1 MRKNKFTIYMIGERI
16 FSNSQKAITLQA
28 LKKFG
33 EIDSG
38 KVIFSPFEALFLVET
53 GKAELSRNNK
63 ILPYEKLLKIFSKK
77 DFFTRYLIFREL
89 KNKGYIVKT
98 GLKFGAEFRVYD
110 KNNYNKHAKW
120 LVYPL
125 LQKGK
130 INLDEFIS
138 KNRIAHSTGK
148 KLLLGIVDNEEKVLF
163 YEISWIKP

>member
-1 MRKNKFTIYMIGERI
+1 MKQNKFTIHMIGDRI
-16 FSNSQKAITLQA
+16 FSNSQRAISLQT

-53 GKAELSRNNK
+53 NKAELARNNEV
-63 ILPYEKLLKIFSKK
+63 LSYEKLLKIFSKK
-77 DFFTRYLIFREL
+77 DFFTKYLIFKEL

-110 KNNYNKHAKW
+110 KKNYNKHAKW

-125 LQKGK
+125 FQKEK

-148 KLLLGIVDNEEKVLF
+148 KLLLGIVDPEEKVLF
-163 YEISWIKP
+163 YEVGWIKP